1 MIRRRGY
8 LTSFLVCQ
16 LSSLRLG
23 VIICWGQ
30 LDKSED
36 RKIDSRRDWTDKTDN
51 KNNELSKKIKNRKI
65 KKSKNV
71 RKICAKNRQNK
82 DKQQTKRYQNKDE
95 SRLTKQI
102 IRSGNHHSLT
112 DNKGIPLCALT
123 CHRKGPLEYAT
134 SIAHCDL
141 GTIPKSS
148 IGSGDDDPP
157 KRAFDELSSL
167 SIVIAEAG
175 CNRLLGSV
183 RWEWGQKNWQLKGLN
198 RLNTQQKNKLS
209 KKSKTEK

>member
-1 MIRRRGY
+1 MRVR
-8 LTSFLVCQ
+8 
-16 LSSLRLG
+16 
-23 VIICWGQ
+23 
-30 LDKSED
+30 
-36 RKIDSRRDWTDKTDN
+36 TDKLTTERIERTKRMTKTYQ
-51 KNNELSKKIKNRKI
+51 KNN
-65 KKSKNV
+65 KSKNS
-71 RKICAKNRQNK
+71 RIPKIRAKKQT
-82 DKQQTKRYQNKDE
+82 DKKQTKRYRNKDK

-102 IRSGNHHSLT
+102 SRSEYHHSLT

-123 CHRKGPLEYAT
+123 CHMKGPLEYAT

-175 CNRLLGSV
+175 CNRLMGSV
-183 RWEWGQKNWQLKGLN
+183 G
-198 RLNTQQKNKLS
+198 
-209 KKSKTEK
+209 

>member
-1 MIRRRGY
+1 MRMRTEK
-8 LTSFLVCQ
+8 LTAEGIE
-16 LSSLRLG
+16 RT
-23 VIICWGQ
+23 
-30 LDKSED
+30 KP
-36 RKIDSRRDWTDKTDN
+36 TKTTN
-51 KNNELSKKIKNRKI
+51 YQKKIKNRKI
-65 KKSKNV
+65 KNQKV
-71 RKICAKNRQNK
+71 TKICAKNRQNK

-95 SRLTKQI
+95 SRLIKQI

-123 CHRKGPLEYAT
+123 CHRKGPLEYAM
-134 SIAHCDL
+134 SIAHSCNL
-141 GTIPKSS
+141 GMIPKSS

-183 RWEWGQKNWQLKGLN
+183 R
-198 RLNTQQKNKLS
+198 
-209 KKSKTEK
+209 

>member
-1 MIRRRGY
+1 MRVR
-8 LTSFLVCQ
+8 
-16 LSSLRLG
+16 
-23 VIICWGQ
+23 
-30 LDKSED
+30 
-36 RKIDSRRDWTDKTDN
+36 TDKLTTERIERT
-51 KNNELSKKIKNRKI
+51 KRMTKTE
-65 KKSKNV
+65 KSKNQ
-71 RKICAKNRQNK
+71 KMYQKFAQKT

-134 SIAHCDL
+134 SIAHSCDL

-183 RWEWGQKNWQLKGLN
+183 R
-198 RLNTQQKNKLS
+198 
-209 KKSKTEK
+209 